1 MQRMRRRRRKNQAG
15 GAERVRVLRTARE
28 VYFFQRHLG
37 KFQFRT
43 KLKSGKWKYAKN
55 ANEKKE
61 KLSGRSR
68 EGRSLENW
76 SWAKNG
82 LGQKTVLYVCLFV
95 RFFIF

>member
-15 GAERVRVLRTARE
+15 GAEGVGVLRTARE
-28 VYFFQRHLG
+28 IYFFQRHLG

-61 KLSGRSR
+61 EQRRSESAFSFFEKR
-68 EGRSLENW
+68 LE
-76 SWAKNG
+76 
-82 LGQKTVLYVCLFV
+82 
-95 RFFIF
+95 